1 MSRAGNTGRTNFMK
15 WKKMSFLALGHFA
28 SDFYPGLL
36 APLLPLLTTQYG
48 WTLAQTGVLVMI
60 LSIFANAM
68 QPVIGLLNDRYPLK
82 SFLWLGPMLSAIPFS
97 FFFFNT
103 DFEVLTITLAIAGL
117 GVAMYHPVGA
127 VAAGYGADENK
138 RVVTM
143 AFFSSGGSV
152 GVTAAPLAMV
162 LIINVIGI
170 KYMPLVVLPAFLMMF
185 YFLYDNDIVVSE
197 HKGHTMREMISSLS
211 DNFGELTILWMISG
225 FRAMVY
231 GIVGN
236 FLALLLIARGYSY
249 AVSAYFLS
257 ASLLAGIVGMFI
269 GGHLS
274 DRHGKRKIMALSL
287 FLSVP
292 LFYGFSFTTGPL
304 SIVFML
310 LAMVSLTATLP
321 VNIVLAQRAAPK
333 LPGMAS
339 SLVMGLSFM
348 FGAVAAPPFGAL
360 ADRIGIEAAMNWVFI
375 VPIIGGLGVLFLKH
389 E

>member
-1 MSRAGNTGRTNFMK
+1 MIK
-15 WKKMSFLALGHFA
+15 WKKMSFLAFGHFA

-48 WTLAQTGVLVMI
+48 WSLAQTGVLVMVM
-60 LSIFANAM
+60 SIFMNAF

-82 SFLWLGPMLSAIPFS
+82 LFLWLGPMLSAIPFC
-97 FFFFNT
+97 FFFHLT
-103 DFEVLTITLAIAGL
+103 QFEVMLVALSIAGL

-127 VAAGYGADENK
+127 VAAGHDTDENK

-162 LIINVIGI
+162 LIINGIGI
-170 KYMPLVVLPAFLMMF
+170 QYMPLVAIPSLLMLI
-185 YFLYDNDIVVSE
+185 YFMYDNDIVVSE
-197 HKGHTMREMISSLS
+197 HQGHTFREMISSLS
-211 DNFGELTILWMISG
+211 ENFGQLTLLWMISG
-225 FRAMVY
+225 FRAVVY

-249 AVSAYFLS
+249 ASSAYFLS
-257 ASLLAGIVGMFI
+257 ASLLAGIGGMFI
-269 GGHLS
+269 GGHLC

-292 LFYGFSFTTGPL
+292 LFFGFSLTTGPI
-304 SIVFML
+304 SIAL
-310 LAMVSLTATLP
+310 LLLGMVSLTATLP

-360 ADRIGIEAAMNWVFI
+360 ADRIGIEAAMNWIFL
-375 VPIIGGLGVLFLKH
+375 VPIIGGLMVIFLKK